1 MEAAEPREKP
11 APPKQ
16 TESQAPE
23 LSGLSDEE
31 LLAMRI
37 CDLKLKIPG
46 TELESRIENFHAE
59 LSEKNILL
67 KPVCYLGDEW
77 FCPEGS
83 TTIAIPFYL
92 AHPRLKKLEEKMM
105 MEVEGGTEDWC
116 MRLLR
121 HEMGHVLNH
130 AYLLEKDKPWQKLFG
145 PTSLEYSESFRARP
159 YSRRFVRHLEGYYAQ
174 SHPEEDFAET
184 VAIWLTPN
192 LDWRQQYKDWK
203 ALDKLEFVDQ
213 LMGKLAGKPP
223 TVHSKAR
230 MSEASRLR
238 SRLALYYKRRR
249 KLYAQDFPEF
259 FDADLRKFVHRCG
272 NCSGERTRRRIL
284 APVEEDDFE
293 CSFHVDRRTEVHAQ
307 RVAAGIDRP
316 LRGIGFTLASS
327 IGRNRSRR
335 LPGNAGIS
343 LPANREVQTILVY
356 GSGAKTLQSSGS
368 FRYRGHTAGGPR
380 FYEGTENRRLG
391 RRSSCHRRAQKTR
404 TRSPHDRRLGR
415 ARDDHRRD
423 QNESTRCRL

>member
-16 TESQAPE
+16 AESEGPE

-46 TELESRIENFHAE
+46 TELESRIDKFHAE
-59 LSEKNILL
+59 LGEKNILL
-67 KPVCYLGDEW
+67 KPICYLGDEW

-203 ALDKLEFVDQ
+203 ALEKLEFVDQ

-259 FDADLRKFVHRCG
+259 FDADLHKLFVDAATAPENERAAAFLRRSRKMILHAVSTWTGEPKYTLSELLRALTDRCAELDLRLRAQSAG
-272 NCSGERTRRRIL
+272 VEVTAFL
-284 APVEEDDFE
+284 A
-293 CSFHVDRRTEVHAQ
+293 
-307 RVAAGIDRP
+307 
-316 LRGIGFTLASS
+316 TLASHY
-327 IGRNRSRR
+327 R
-335 LPGNAGIS
+335 LTG
-343 LPANREVQTILVY
+343 
-356 GSGAKTLQSSGS
+356 KFKQS
-368 FRYRGHTAGGPR
+368 
-380 FYEGTENRRLG
+380 
-391 RRSSCHRRAQKTR
+391 
-404 TRSPHDRRLGR
+404 
-415 ARDDHRRD
+415 
-423 QNESTRCRL
+423 